1 MTQVITAGDIL
12 VQGGTY
18 LPGSLRLQTQSDSNE
33 WTAVSDNRTTFE
45 KAVQEE
51 GWTFFFLAGEIKAT
65 VFGFDKEKALRSAV
79 QHLIKDVK
87 FQHCNSLEIMQITNK
102 SFFRVPYV
110 SVSAHVRHLQKG
122 LLFSGRVSD
131 AQSGASSRDSTSKRR
146 LTAL

>member
-12 VQGGTY
+12 VQGGSY

-65 VFGFDKEKALRSAV
+65 VFGFDKE
-79 QHLIKDVK
+79 
-87 FQHCNSLEIMQITNK
+87 
-102 SFFRVPYV
+102 
-110 SVSAHVRHLQKG
+110 
-122 LLFSGRVSD
+122 
-131 AQSGASSRDSTSKRR
+131 
-146 LTAL
+146 